1 MNFKNT
7 LPKILMSILL
17 GVVFTLSYGQTGTV
31 SGTIVDDK
39 KEPIMGA
46 TVKVKGSGL
55 GAATDIDGK
64 YTIANVPTGKQVLQ
78 ISYIGFAS
86 AEQTLDVAAGTNA
99 APNFTLREDNKILNE
114 VVVVGYGTQIK
125 KDVSSSLSEV
135 KSDVIADKP
144 VYDFTSSLQGQ
155 AAGVQITTDNGLAG
169 ATTTVRIRG
178 TKSLSNSAEP
188 LYVVDGVPIV
198 AYDISNADATSGY
211 NISPM
216 SSIAPNDIESVV
228 ILKDAAATAIYGS
241 RGANG
246 VIVVT
251 TKHGKSGKPKVDFSF
266 TTGISQAA
274 HVISIL
280 DGPQYQKL
288 HQQANANDIA
298 SGGVATPYLYGI
310 TDSTA
315 ANTNWLKQILR
326 IGHFEDANV
335 SISGGTANTTYYL
348 GMGFRDDNSFM
359 IGNKFQRASFRGNLN
374 HEVNKYF
381 SIGFNSSLSYTYN
394 KYVPTSYVGGL
405 GAAESTMLPIYPVY
419 NKDGSY
425 FQPAINP
432 VAQINLNNSEN
443 NTFRTVSDAF
453 CNINPV
459 SGLTIRNE
467 FGIDM
472 INQMEDFYTSPII
485 SGLPT
490 GTATDRRDFYFTWNL
505 NTTVDYKKEINANNV
520 IDFLVGFNP
529 NETTEKFSYV
539 SQTGFP
545 VSTFTQPQGGSTI
558 IAGIAGTGRQYSFV
572 SYLARLNYT
581 LFNRFLFQASFR
593 ADGSSRFA
601 PENRYGYF
609 PAFSLGYVMSDE
621 KFFNRKQSV
630 LSFFKL
636 RASIGETGNANMS
649 TDFAYMS
656 TYSGGQNYAGYTGIG
671 PSNLPVQ
678 DLRWETTLKADVG
691 FDFGLLHDR
700 LSGTFDF
707 YRENTFNLLVS
718 AAPLTPSS
726 GFTSTTRNIGSLYNQ
741 GAELQLISNNLS
753 PKSKFQWKTTLNI
766 ATNANKVTNLGSVAS
781 VGGTNYGNNE
791 AVVGQPVGVWLLA
804 KYAGVDP
811 ETGKTLIYDLS
822 GNKVIATAGNSVAD
836 AVPVGRPYP
845 YFQGGLTNTF
855 SYKGIDLTVLL
866 TFSYGNQIYDDD
878 GKRQTGDMAFGWN
891 QLTDALNAWTTP
903 GQVTNVPRLSNT
915 QNYDINTTRYLYDA
929 SYLRLRTLTL
939 GYTFPARIAEKM
951 KMRMFRI
958 YVSGQNLA
966 TATQYKG
973 WDPETNRDGS
983 GAITQGVSYL
993 NTPQAR
999 VYSFGFNVG
1008 F

>member
-1 MNFKNT
+1 MIFKNT
-7 LPKILMSILL
+7 LPRILLTILL
-17 GVVFTLSYGQTGTV
+17 GVIFTLSYAQTGTV
-31 SGTIVDDK
+31 NGTVLDDK
-39 KEPIMGA
+39 KAPVMGA
-46 TVKVKGSGL
+46 TVKIKGTGL
-55 GAATDIDGK
+55 GAATDMDGK
-64 YTIANVPTGKQVLQ
+64 YTIENVPTGAQVLQ
-78 ISYIGFAS
+78 ISYIGYS
-86 AEQTLDVAAGTNA
+86 NLEQSLTVSVGVNT
-99 APNFTLREDNKILNE
+99 APNYSLKEDSKVLNE

-125 KDVSSSLSEV
+125 KEVSSSLSEV
-135 KSDVIADKP
+135 KSDVLADKP

-178 TKSLSNSAEP
+178 TKSLSNSADP

-198 AYDISNADATSGY
+198 SYDISNADATSGY

-216 SSIAPNDIESVV
+216 SSIDPNDIESVV

-251 TKHGKSGKPKVDFSF
+251 TKHGKAGKPKVDFSF

-274 HVISIL
+274 HVISLL

-298 SGGVATPYLYGI
+298 NGGAASPYLYGI

-315 ANTNWLKQILR
+315 ANTNWLKQLLR
-326 IGHFEDANV
+326 TGHFEDANV
-335 SISGGTANTTYYL
+335 SISGGTANTTYYI

-359 IGNKFQRASFRGNLN
+359 VGNRFQRASFRGNLN

-381 SIGFNSSLSYTYN
+381 TIGFNTSLSYTYN

-405 GAAESTMLPIYPVY
+405 GAAESIMLPIYPIY

-432 VAQINLNNSEN
+432 VAQLNLNNSEN
-443 NTFRTVSDAF
+443 NTFRTVSDAYF
-453 CNINPV
+453 NFNPV
-459 SGLTIRNE
+459 AGLTIRNE
-467 FGIDM
+467 FGVDM
-472 INQMEDFYTSPII
+472 INQMENFYTSPII
-485 SGLPT
+485 TGDSSGI
-490 GTATDRRDFYFTWNL
+490 ATDRRDFYFTWNL
-505 NTTVDYKKEINANNV
+505 NTTIDYKKDINDNNA
-520 IDFLVGFNP
+520 IDVLVGFNP
-529 NETTEKFSYV
+529 NETTEKFSYI

-545 VSTFTQPQGGSTI
+545 VSTFTQPQGGTTI
-558 IAGIAGTGRQYSFV
+558 LAGIAGTGRQYSFI

-581 LFNRFLFQASFR
+581 LFKRFLFQVSFR

-601 PENRYGYF
+601 PQNRYGYF
-609 PAFSLGYVMSDE
+609 PAASFGYVLSDE
-621 KFFNRKQSV
+621 KFFNKKQKA
-630 LSFFKL
+630 LSFFKF
-636 RASIGETGNANMS
+636 RASVGETGNANMS
-649 TDFAYMS
+649 TDFAYLS
-656 TYSGGQNYAGYTGIG
+656 TYSGGQNYYNYTGIG
-671 PSNLPVQ
+671 PSNLPVT
-678 DLRWETTLKADVG
+678 DLKWETTLKADVG
-691 FDFGLLHDR
+691 FDFTLLNGR
-700 LSGTFDF
+700 LSGVFDF
-707 YRENTFNLLVS
+707 YQENTFNLLVS
-718 AAPLTPSS
+718 SAPLTPSS
-726 GFTSTTRNIGSLYNQ
+726 GFTSTTRNIGSLYNR
-741 GAELQLISNNLS
+741 GAELQLMSNNLG
-753 PKSKFQWKTTLNI
+753 PKCPLQWKTTLNI
-766 ATNANKVTNLGSVAS
+766 ATNANKVTNLGSVAA
-781 VGGTNYGNNE
+781 VTGTNYGNNE
-791 AVVGQPVGVWLLA
+791 AIVGQPVGIWLLA
-804 KYAGVDP
+804 KFAGVDP

-822 GNKVIATAGNSVAD
+822 GNKVVATAGNTVAD

-845 YFQGGLTNTF
+845 YFQGGITNTF
-855 SYKGIDLTVLL
+855 TYKGIDLTVLL
-866 TFSYGNQIYDDD
+866 TFSYGNQVYDDD

-891 QLTDALNAWTTP
+891 QLTVAQTAWSAP
-903 GQVTNVPRLSNT
+903 GQVTNIPQLSNT

-929 SYLRLRTLTL
+929 SYLRLRSLTL
-939 GYTFPARIAEKM
+939 GYTFPSQIAAKM

-966 TATQYKG
+966 TATKYTG
-973 WDPETNRDGS
+973 WDPETNRDNS